1 MRWHLREMNLRR
13 EFMWVTIAT
22 EGGAKIG
29 LETYKERT
37 QVGMTTAIPTPLS
50 LYVSGKV

>member
-1 MRWHLREMNLRR
+1 
-13 EFMWVTIAT
+13 MWVTIAT